1 MNGYDLV
8 RFAGGALRG
17 HRLRTMLSVMGVS
30 IGVASVIVL
39 TALGE
44 GALVYVSQEFMKMG
58 SNLLFVVPGRTET
71 TGIAPFGGV
80 ANDLTLDDVEA
91 LRRHVRGIRHI
102 APITMGEARTRF
114 GERARDVTVAGTTT
128 ELREIRQIRMHAGR
142 YLPGGDPDRA
152 PRVCVLGSEIRRE
165 LFPDINPLG
174 ESLRIGDERYL
185 IIGVSEPRGLALG
198 MDLDKLIHIPIV
210 RAMRLFDQT
219 SLFRV
224 MIQVGTYEDLKTVKA
239 QARAVIRERHDG
251 DDDVT
256 FFTQDSMVDALG
268 RVITA
273 LTLALGGIAA
283 ISLTVAGVGIMNV
296 MLVSVSER
304 TREIGLLK
312 AVGVTRA
319 QVVGVFLVEASILS
333 TTGGLLGFAAGM
345 GIIRVFTAIYP
356 VLPARPPLWAVTG
369 SLALA
374 ISIGIIFGALPAR
387 RASRLDPVQ
396 ALAGR

>member
-1 MNGYDLV
+1 
-8 RFAGGALRG
+8 
-17 HRLRTMLSVMGVS
+17 
-30 IGVASVIVL
+30 
-39 TALGE
+39 
-44 GALVYVSQEFMKMG
+44 
-58 SNLLFVVPGRTET
+58 
-71 TGIAPFGGV
+71 
-80 ANDLTLDDVEA
+80 
-91 LRRHVRGIRHI
+91 
-102 APITMGEARTRF
+102 
-114 GERARDVTVAGTTT
+114 
-128 ELREIRQIRMHAGR
+128 
-142 YLPGGDPDRA
+142 
-152 PRVCVLGSEIRRE
+152 
-165 LFPDINPLG
+165 
-174 ESLRIGDERYL
+174 
-185 IIGVSEPRGLALG
+185 

-224 MIQVGTYEDLKTVKA
+224 MIQVGTYEDLETVKA

-345 GIIRVFTAIYP
+345 GIIIKRPIGNAVWRASSFTRSYTEDYFRRAGAMAELGPIEDEPDDPIVTAMGFLFAHPEVDTAIVGTKNP
-356 VLPARPPLWAVTG
+356 DHMRANISLVEEKLPIPESVVEELH
-369 SLALA
+369 
-374 ISIGIIFGALPAR
+374 R
-387 RASRLDPVQ
+387 RFEQLDHDWRQ
-396 ALAGR
+396 RT